1 MKTKEVILEAVKAGK
16 KSECLDGRDF
26 QRLIDFFPASDWPHF
41 KFHIRVDAEPPS
53 PQNLTEAAVIEH
65 MKSDVAFGFEKA
77 LDQRGLSAASMYSV
91 VQMWLWVLDD
101 SLQYHDQYAQY
112 GLPLFKAVA
121 IKYGF
126 PNPIGDNT
134 GSELKYQ
141 SD

>member
-77 LDQRGLSAASMYSV
+77 LDQRGLSAASMHNV

-101 SLQYHDQYAQY
+101 PLQYHDQYAQY

-121 IKYGF
+121 VKYGF
-126 PNPIGDNT
+126 PSPIGDDAGNESKYA
-134 GSELKYQ
+134 SE
-141 SD
+141 